1 MKCFFHNDRDATA
14 ICQDCGRCLCPECI
28 PRLPKVSC
36 VDCLI
41 RRNDS
46 ARKQIYS
53 SLATAIIIFTVVI
66 FMLTDLKVSKNMILD
81 YSLSWKLALSASFT
95 YFGWK
100 FLSGRKNYIFI
111 GNLSFWFF
119 YIFTKL
125 AFSFV
130 VGLFVGPLSIY
141 QMIREILHLNKIP
154 GLQTITG
161 MRVNS
166 GRFQNR

>member
-1 MKCFFHNDRDATA
+1 MKCFFHNDRAATA

-36 VDCLI
+36 VDCLT
-41 RRNDS
+41 RHNYS
-46 ARKQIYS
+46 AREQIYS
-53 SLATAIIIFTVVI
+53 SMATAVIIFVVVI
-66 FMLTDLKVSKNMILD
+66 FMLYDLRVSKNMVLD
-81 YSLSWKLALSASFT
+81 YSLSWELALSASFT

-100 FLSGRKNYIFI
+100 FLSGRRNYIFI

-130 VGLFVGPLSIY
+130 VGLFVGPLRIY
-141 QMIREILHLNKIP
+141 QMIREILLLNKSHGLHTIP
-154 GLQTITG
+154 G
-161 MRVNS
+161 MRVNT